1 MIEIAFILL
10 LYTNG
15 SIIESSY
22 NSSLGECL
30 TTKRQ
35 VERHQR
41 STKNTR
47 WACEEYRV
55 ELEEIHGTKFVV
67 ALKEKIIKE
76 VDFWDPR
83 VIR

>member
-15 SIIESSY
+15 SIIETSY
-22 NSSLGECL
+22 NDSLGECL
-30 TTKRQ
+30 MTKRQ
-35 VERHQR
+35 VERHHR

-55 ELEEIHGTKFVV
+55 ELEEIHGRKFVV
-67 ALKEKIIKE
+67 ALKEKI
-76 VDFWDPR
+76 VAHDDFWDPS